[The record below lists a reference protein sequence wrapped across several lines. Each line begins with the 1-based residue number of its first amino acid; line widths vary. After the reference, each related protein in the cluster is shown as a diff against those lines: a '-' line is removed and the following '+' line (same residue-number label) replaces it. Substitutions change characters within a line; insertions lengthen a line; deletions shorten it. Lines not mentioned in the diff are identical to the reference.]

1 MLILTDSNSVW
12 STVLIMLLRSCLRS
26 KEKSFL
32 MSESGM
38 HTEGEVTVCVPYTW
52 CTWYPSRAYRHL
64 RTKWYVVTVAQLC
77 SSSRQDHY
85 IGSFLL
91 LLLTSTHLWLPENW
105 TSQYVYTNI
114 TDSKEDETHS
124 TSGTITQISDFMRL
138 CPGVRKKSQVAHWV
152 REGSPWSFWKEKS
165 VNQNMDPRGQVC
177 ESVLSF

>member
-77 SSSRQDHY
+77 SGSRQDHY

-105 TSQYVYTNI
+105 TSQYVYTNLSQ
-114 TDSKEDETHS
+114 TVRKMKLTPPLAQLHRYQTLSGSEEEV
-124 TSGTITQISDFMRL
+124 TSGSL
-138 CPGVRKKSQVAHWV
+138 GKKAPHEVFEKKNQSTKTWIL
-152 REGSPWSFWKEKS
+152 EGKS
-165 VNQNMDPRGQVC
+165 VNQC
-177 ESVLSF
+177 